1 MSFTTH
7 HTGTNW
13 EENAG
18 FSQVITV
25 PADHSLIVT
34 AGQVA
39 FDDDAQVVGEGNV
52 EAQTRKSFDNLERA
66 LEAAD
71 ATMNDVIKLRYSI
84 TDRSHYETVKAVR
97 DEYLSEPYPTGMLA
111 VVDELAM
118 PELLVEIEALAAV
131 PE

>member
-7 HTGTNW
+7 NTGTNW
-13 EENAG
+13 EEDAG

-39 FDDDAQVVGEGNV
+39 FDDDAQVVGEGDV
-52 EAQTRKSFDNLERA
+52 EAQTRKSFDNLERT

-84 TDRSHYETVKAVR
+84 TDREHYETVTTVR
-97 DEYLSEPYPTGMLA
+97 DEYLSEPYPTGMLG
-111 VVDELAM
+111 VVDELAL

>member
-52 EAQTRKSFDNLERA
+52 EAQTRKSFDNLERT
-66 LEAAD
+66 LNAAD

-84 TDRSHYETVKAVR
+84 TDRSHYDTVKAVR
-97 DEYLSEPYPTGMLA
+97 DEYLSEPHPTGMLA
-111 VVDELAM
+111 VLDELAM